1 MSKRLCKMNHRD
13 IRDGLGQIHQLVAQP
28 KFVCSSC
35 ARSANDKS
43 SLCKPCLIPEQAR
56 NPGAAVDIVTLAPKP
71 CTNPEKSVS
80 KKALKQAKKRD
91 KKLKKVL
98 KSQRKLLKKHR
109 KLEEKLAKV
118 DKRLA
123 RYTPQSE
130 SIHIAM
136 H

>member
-13 IRDGLGQIHQLVAQP
+13 IRAGLGQIHQLVAQP

-56 NPGAAVDIVTLAPKP
+56 KPIVDMVSLAPKSQVSV
-71 CTNPEKSVS
+71 EKNVT
-80 KKALKQAKKRD
+80 KKALKQVKKRD
-91 KKLKKVL
+91 KKLKKML
-98 KSQRKLLKKHR
+98 KAQRKLLKKHR
-109 KLEEKLAKV
+109 KLEAKLAKV
-118 DKRLA
+118 DKRLN
-123 RYTPQSE
+123 RYAPQLDQANL
-130 SIHIAM
+130 AM